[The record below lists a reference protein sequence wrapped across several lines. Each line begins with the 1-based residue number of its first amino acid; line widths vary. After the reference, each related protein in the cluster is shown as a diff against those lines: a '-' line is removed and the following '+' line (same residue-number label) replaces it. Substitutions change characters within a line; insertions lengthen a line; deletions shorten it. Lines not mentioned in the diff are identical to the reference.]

1 MSDNSSINVGFRTE
15 KPFVPL
21 WVETDDLVLGTIA
34 FGWFFGFS
42 FFVVVNAFRETK
54 RTSRKFNAYIIM
66 IWLEII
72 ADIAFAVISWGYLY
86 KKFPPGLAVF
96 GGIIAC
102 WIVQVQCLMLIIAN
116 RTCLLYS
123 DPKAR
128 FRLKF
133 ATAAVVSVIS
143 ISTAFIWIPAQL
155 QINHRFIALNHW
167 WDKFEK
173 CVYLILDAVLN
184 AIFIRTIK
192 KRLVDHGLTKYD
204 KVVRF
209 NQRIIFL
216 SIAMDVFL
224 LCMTMLRNGFV
235 YCQFHPIT
243 YIVKLQI
250 EMTMS
255 NLIVRVARSTGV
267 NVYQDKT
274 VAEVNPNAFQ
284 LTSVHVQTQVYTH
297 HHEDE
302 TTAGSDPSTT
312 KKIRE
317 DELTRTAD
325 LTTVRLQSS
334 ESSTYVGDMKL
345 EV

>member
-1 MSDNSSINVGFRTE
+1 MSNDTAIDVGFRTE

-21 WVETDDLVLGTIA
+21 EVLTGDLVLGTIA
-34 FGWFFGFS
+34 FGWFFGFC
-42 FFVVVNAFRETK
+42 FFVIVNAWRETA
-54 RTSRKFNAYIIM
+54 RTSRKLSGYIIM
-66 IWLEII
+66 IWLEIA

-133 ATAAVVSVIS
+133 IVAAVVSVIS

-155 QINHRFIALNHW
+155 QINHHFIWLNHW
-167 WDKFEK
+167 WDRFEK
-173 CVYLILDAVLN
+173 SVYLILDAVLN
-184 AIFIRTIK
+184 AIFIRTVK

-204 KVVRF
+204 KIVTF

-224 LCMTMLRNGFV
+224 LCMTMLKNGFV

-255 NLIVRVARSTGV
+255 QLIVGVARSTGV
-267 NVYQDKT
+267 NVYHDKAHT
-274 VAEVNPNAFQ
+274 ENNPNAFQ
-284 LTSVHVQTQVYTH
+284 LTTVHVQTQVFTH
-297 HHEDE
+297 HPGEDASA
-302 TTAGSDPSTT
+302 TDNDLSMKP
-312 KKIRE
+312 KIQD
-317 DELTRTAD
+317 DELVANVTD
-325 LTTVRLQSS
+325 LGVRRQNS
-334 ESSTYVGDMKL
+334 ESSYGADTKV
-345 EV
+345 